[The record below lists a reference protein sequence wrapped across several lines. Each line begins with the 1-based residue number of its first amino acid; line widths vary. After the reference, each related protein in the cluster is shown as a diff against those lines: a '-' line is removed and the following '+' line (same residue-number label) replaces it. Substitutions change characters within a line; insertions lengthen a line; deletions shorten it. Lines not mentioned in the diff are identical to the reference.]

1 MRRLFSKI
9 EAGLFY
15 DRDYDLWAAGFPQT
29 IAGGVLSVWL
39 RGLSTAISAWLE
51 GNVLSLC
58 IRISKPEGLRGVK
71 LGLEW

>member
-1 MRRLFSKI
+1 MGSRI
-9 EAGLFY
+9 
-15 DRDYDLWAAGFPQT
+15 PQT

-58 IRISKPEGLRGVK
+58 IRISKREGLRGVK